1 MSFLVWVYTSQ
12 DFAQTQQ
19 NFARSHDR
27 VTVTFR
33 NSARHLAPDTLLF
46 VVVIETPSPSAFQK
60 GIIRL
65 HELQS

>member
-19 NFARSHDR
+19 NFARLHDR

-33 NSARHLAPDTLLF
+33 NSAIKQSPTCWGSKARTQNT
-46 VVVIETPSPSAFQK
+46 IEYCNSVFS
-60 GIIRL
+60 
-65 HELQS
+65 

>member
-1 MSFLVWVYTSQ
+1 MTFIVWVYTSQ

-33 NSARHLAPDTLLF
+33 NSGVVSILSALNDEVIMLLVLKLSGEHTTSF
-46 VVVIETPSPSAFQK
+46 EVV
-60 GIIRL
+60 L
-65 HELQS
+65 